1 MAKMVNN
8 LTSKIEASPE
18 VFSSKEIQQDYIK
31 LSKNMDILVKKDR
44 AYNFLANFDNQIII
58 IDYNETIFKDMG
70 LDRGNLS
77 QSVLESLFQQSLADE
92 MRHLTPANNSIIDT
106 DKAGAALSAEAH
118 DKLPTEIDANN
129 FTDILFGKKPCVISD
144 F

>member
-70 LDRGNLS
+70 LDRGNLP
-77 QSVLESLFQQSLADE
+77 QSVF
-92 MRHLTPANNSIIDT
+92 
-106 DKAGAALSAEAH
+106 
-118 DKLPTEIDANN
+118 
-129 FTDILFGKKPCVISD
+129 V
-144 F
+144 